1 MRIAHAACAVFLGVL
16 VNAPA
21 LAAPRCEG
29 GNGYVA
35 ADLSQPIDTRFV
47 EGLKSIGVDT
57 IIRYYDWD
65 PPTLPRKTLE
75 QGELDLI
82 AKHGLSVAIVFQHR
96 GDRTETF
103 EDLSRGETDARRAL
117 ALARALGQP
126 KGTAI
131 YFGIDGVDQKFARQP
146 ARARLDYERAHG
158 LDVIETYM
166 RAVNDV
172 FAGSGYKVGVYGSGL
187 VNRVILDK
195 GLAEYSWLANATS
208 WPEYDDFERSG
219 RWHIKQHLTTNDCF
233 GKAVDLS
240 TGNPRRRDFGQ
251 WRP

>member
-1 MRIAHAACAVFLGVL
+1 MKSLLAALAALLGVL
-16 VNAPA
+16 VCAPA
-21 LAAPRCEG
+21 LAAPRCEA

-47 EGLKSIGVDT
+47 EGLKSIGVGT
-57 IIRYYDWD
+57 IIRYYDWE

-82 AKHGLSVAIVFQHR
+82 ASNGLSVAVVFQHR
-96 GDRTETF
+96 GDKTETF
-103 EDLSRGETDARRAL
+103 EDPTRGETDARRAL
-117 ALARALGQP
+117 ELARALGQP

-131 YFGIDGVDQKFARQP
+131 YFGIDGVDQKFVRQP

-158 LDVIETYM
+158 LDVIEAYM
-166 RAVNDV
+166 RGVKDV
-172 FAGSGYKVGVYGSGL
+172 FAGSGYRVGVYGSGL

-195 GLAEYSWLANATS
+195 GLAQYSWLANATS
-208 WPEYDDFERSG
+208 WPEYHDFERSG

-240 TGNPRRRDFGQ
+240 TANPMRPDFGQ